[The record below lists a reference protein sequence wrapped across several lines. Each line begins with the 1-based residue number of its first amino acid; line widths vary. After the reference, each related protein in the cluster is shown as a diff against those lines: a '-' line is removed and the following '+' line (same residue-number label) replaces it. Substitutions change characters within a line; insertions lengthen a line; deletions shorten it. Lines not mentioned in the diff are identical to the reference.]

1 MTKVLTKNRLSLLP
15 VWESREEMQPG
26 ESRRGCSSGDGTMWA
41 VCVCRGRH
49 LWGSGGL
56 GELSGKRESWSEECG
71 MKQGCGG

>member
-1 MTKVLTKNRLSLLP
+1 MDAHLGMERCGL
-15 VWESREEMQPG
+15 
-26 ESRRGCSSGDGTMWA
+26 
-41 VCVCRGRH
+41 CVCRGRH